1 MKNMSRHST
10 TNILPFESMLSLF
23 SGPWRVGEVDF
34 LEFGLDNGF
43 GAFSPSKQVDVL
55 SIDD

>member
-1 MKNMSRHST
+1 MSRHST
-10 TNILPFESMLSLF
+10 MNISPFESMLSLF